1 MPQIHDLNIQS
12 IEPLPTP
19 VEFIEKFPITPQIA
33 QLVSDGREEIAGI
46 LRGEGDRLLVIAGPC
61 SIHDVESGLEYATPA
76 EEVGRRRAG
85 PYLGGH
91 ASLL

>member
-46 LRGEGDRLLVIAGPC
+46 LRGEGDRLLVIAGPHAR
-61 SIHDVESGLEYATPA
+61 STTWKAGLSTPP
-76 EEVGRRRAG
+76 G
-85 PYLGGH
+85 
-91 ASLL
+91 